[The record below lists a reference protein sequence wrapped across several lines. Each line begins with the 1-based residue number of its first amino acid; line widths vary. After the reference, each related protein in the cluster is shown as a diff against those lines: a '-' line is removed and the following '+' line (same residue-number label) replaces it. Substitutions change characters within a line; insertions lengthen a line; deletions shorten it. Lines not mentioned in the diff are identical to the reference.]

1 MDFDLNVKRATVLIV
16 LLVAAAGSCHAA
28 GGDWQ
33 FKFFG
38 IDVNDFK
45 GRSIIGIALGVGVS
59 FLAHE
64 AGHFIAGYAFG
75 HEVHMRHGAAWADDY
90 EDFSR
95 TQREIFHAG
104 GFISQA
110 LVGTLL
116 TIIPATRHSDFAL
129 GFNAT
134 TASVVGGYAF
144 KSSDEKHPNSD
155 VAQMEHGTSAAVAT
169 SAYAAVLTYINTNKS
184 K

>member
-1 MDFDLNVKRATVLIV
+1 MKRTAV
-16 LLVAAAGSCHAA
+16 LLIILLVVAGNCRAGES
-28 GGDWQ
+28 DWE
-33 FKFFG
+33 FKLFG

-45 GRSIIGIALGVGVS
+45 GRSIFKIALGVGAS

-64 AGHFIAGYAFG
+64 AGHFIAGYALG
-75 HEVHMRHGAAWADDY
+75 HDVHMRHGAAWADDY
-90 EDFSR
+90 EDMSR

-116 TIIPATRHSDFAL
+116 TVIPATRHIDVTL

-144 KSSDEKHPNSD
+144 KSNNEKHPHSD
-155 VAQMEHGTSAAVAT
+155 VAQMEYGASAAVTT
-169 SAYAAVLTYINTNKS
+169 SAYAAVMTYINLDKS
-184 K
+184 R